1 MANCPVCQGKLK
13 KTDAMVFCEN
23 YKPIKNQ
30 DGSWSN
36 DGSCEFRITFSNK
49 VFGTLK
55 TDDIKKM
62 LAGEKVKNKK
72 GDTIELDL
80 NSQYFTKITF
90 AKKEVED
97 F

>member
-1 MANCPVCQGKLK
+1 MANCPICKSKLK
-13 KTDAMVFCEN
+13 KVESMVFCEN
-23 YKPIKNQ
+23 YKPAKDEN
-30 DGSWSN
+30 GTWKN
-36 DGSCEFRITFSNK
+36 DGTCEFRITFANK

-62 LAGEKVKNKK
+62 LNGEKVKNKK
-72 GDTIELDL
+72 GDTIELDT

-90 AKKEVED
+90 AKKKVED